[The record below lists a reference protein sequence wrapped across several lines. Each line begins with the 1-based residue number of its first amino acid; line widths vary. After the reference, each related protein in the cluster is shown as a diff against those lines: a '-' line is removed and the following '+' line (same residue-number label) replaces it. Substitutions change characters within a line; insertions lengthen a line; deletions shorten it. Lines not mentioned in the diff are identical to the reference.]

1 MFASNTRLFLFL
13 ELAVLKSIKM
23 SALSLGL
30 NYDPGNWFVMSEFV
44 AFQSEG
50 FLTNSKSW
58 YSTVGYRWGAFTPFF
73 SYASTKADIP
83 NEAGIT
89 SVTGDLMLDG
99 TATALSGAVNTS
111 LNSINGSQAT
121 TSVGIRWDAMPN
133 VAVKA
138 QYDRIKLG
146 SGSSGRLTNP
156 QPGLEK
162 GGKVD
167 LFSVSVDFVF

>member
-1 MFASNTRLFLFL
+1 M
-13 ELAVLKSIKM
+13 
-23 SALSLGL
+23 
-30 NYDPGNWFVMSEFV
+30 
-44 AFQSEG
+44 
-50 FLTNSKSW
+50 
-58 YSTVGYRWGAFTPFF
+58 
-73 SYASTKADIP
+73 
-83 NEAGIT
+83 
-89 SVTGDLMLDG
+89 
-99 TATALSGAVNTS
+99 
-111 LNSINGSQAT
+111 NSINGSQAT